1 MNIGIDIDDTLT
13 NTYELAFNYAE
24 EYTVNELKKEIQYV
38 NREKIRNRFT
48 QNFHGWSEEE
58 DRAFWDKYY
67 EIIVKNV
74 RIKPFAKEVI
84 DKLRDEGDCI
94 YFITAR
100 HISEKFDIEEVT
112 RTWLKKHEI
121 EYEGIYLNISDKAK
135 IIKNNNIDFFIDD
148 NITNC
153 LNVLET
159 GIKTCIMDGLINC
172 NFYNEKIERI
182 YSWPHLYQV
191 TSRYKKEIGGSK

>member
-1 MNIGIDIDDTLT
+1 MKIGIDIDDTLT

-24 EYTVNELKKEIQYV
+24 EYTINELKKEIKYV
-38 NREKIRNRFT
+38 DREKIRNRFT
-48 QNFHGWSEEE
+48 QTFHNWSEEE
-58 DRAFWDKYY
+58 DRIFWDKYY
-67 EIIVKNV
+67 ETIVRNV

-84 DKLRDEGDCI
+84 DKLRTEENEI

-100 HISEKFDIEEVT
+100 HISNKFDIKKVTEE
-112 RTWLKKHEI
+112 WLEKNEI
-121 EYEGIYLNISDKAK
+121 KYEGIYLSIANKEE
-135 IIKNNNIDFFIDD
+135 IIKEKNIDIFIDD

-172 NFYNEKIERI
+172 NFKDERIERI

-191 TSRYKKEIGGSK
+191 INRYKKEIGGSK

>member
-38 NREKIRNRFT
+38 NRERIRNRFT

-121 EYEGIYLNISDKAK
+121 EYKGIYLNISDKAK
-135 IIKNNNIDFFIDD
+135 VIKNNNIDFFIDD

-191 TSRYKKEIGGSK
+191 ISRYKKEIGGSK

>member
-121 EYEGIYLNISDKAK
+121 EYKGIYLNISDKAK
-135 IIKNNNIDFFIDD
+135 VIKNNNIDFFIDD

>member
-1 MNIGIDIDDTLT
+1 MKIGIDIDDTLT

-24 EYTVNELKKEIQYV
+24 EYTINELKKEIKYV
-38 NREKIRNRFT
+38 DREKIRNRFT
-48 QNFHGWSEEE
+48 QTFHNWSEEE
-58 DRAFWDKYY
+58 DRIFWDKYY
-67 EIIVKNV
+67 ETIVRNV

-84 DKLRDEGDCI
+84 DKLRNEENEI

-100 HISEKFDIEEVT
+100 HISNKFDIKKVTEE
-112 RTWLKKHEI
+112 WLEKNEI
-121 EYEGIYLNISDKAK
+121 KYEGIYLSIANKEE
-135 IIKNNNIDFFIDD
+135 IIKEKNIDIFIDD

-172 NFYNEKIERI
+172 NFKDERIERI

-191 TSRYKKEIGGSK
+191 INRYKKEIGGSK

>member
-38 NREKIRNRFT
+38 NRERIRNRFT

-121 EYEGIYLNISDKAK
+121 EYKGIYLNISDKAK
-135 IIKNNNIDFFIDD
+135 VIKNNNIDFFIDD